1 MCVCDNVSFILTSI
15 RMFLIVFW
23 IQSERD
29 IEKHLSSLLMQI
41 NRGEEKNYK

>member
-15 RMFLIVFW
+15 KMFLIVFC

>member
-1 MCVCDNVSFILTSI
+1 MCVCDNVSFILTSSK
-15 RMFLIVFW
+15 MFLIVFW

-41 NRGEEKNYK
+41 NRGEEKNCK